1 MLRLCYNNRKLQ
13 FEGARHMDIND
24 YKKYEPVFGSWH
36 ITKAIGRGSFGSV
49 FEIQRTEFDT
59 TYSSALKIISIP
71 QDGEEIRKM
80 ELEGMS
86 EDAIKRYYDNVVRD
100 IVNELVIM
108 SVLKGN
114 SNIVSY
120 EDHTVIRHEDGI
132 GFDILI
138 RMELLTSLIQYRGE
152 HQMTQQD
159 VAKLGSD
166 LCKALELCEQNHII
180 HRDVKP
186 ENIFVASSGNY
197 KLGDFGIART
207 IEKTSGDLSRKG
219 TYSYMAPEIYRGE
232 PYGTTVDLYSL
243 GVVMYSLLNGN
254 RAPFLPPMPAEITH
268 NEKENAL
275 VRRVRGEKIPP
286 LAGVDKSL
294 MNIILKACAFHAGDR
309 FSSASEMKN
318 ALDHYCKGET
328 EDTELTEDYVS
339 SPDGDETTV
348 LEQAQGAAY
357 RMNPQPSYGQQQPFG
372 QQYAQPPYDPTP
384 KYPNPQFVPPYDPR
398 RGPGNTKS
406 RRWIPILVIAI
417 LLALLCAIG
426 TFFLLQKLLGDDD
439 SDSSGQ
445 DGAAETTTT
454 EQAGE
459 TLPGY
464 IPTDAAE
471 FNGHHYKLYNRSGT
485 WTDAKSECESENGHL
500 VTITSSEEQSFI
512 EELIEENRSD
522 DMYHFWLGG
531 TDHDRATGD
540 FIWITGE
547 DLTFNNYEPDQPNN
561 IDGQDYLE
569 IQATLGDNGDEEYMT
584 WTDVPDNGVCP
595 GFEEEPEYNS
605 TPYYGYIC
613 EWDE

>member
-1 MLRLCYNNRKLQ
+1 MVLNYLCYNNKELQ
-13 FEGARHMDIND
+13 FEEAGHMDIND
-24 YKKYEPVFGSWH
+24 YKKYEPIFGSWH
-36 ITKAIGRGSFGSV
+36 ITKAIGRGSFGTV

-71 QDGEEIRKM
+71 QDEDEIRKM

-86 EDAIKRYYDNVVRD
+86 ADAIKRYYDNVVRD

-120 EDHTVIRHEDGI
+120 EDHTVIRHEDEI

-207 IEKTSGDLSRKG
+207 IEKTTGDLSRKG

-232 PYGTTVDLYSL
+232 SYGTTVDLYSL

-268 NEKENAL
+268 NEKESAL
-275 VRRVRGEKIPP
+275 VRRVRGERIPP
-286 LAGVDKSL
+286 LAGVDKPL

-309 FSSASEMKN
+309 FSSASEMMN
-318 ALDHYCKGET
+318 ALDHYINGET
-328 EDTELTEDYVS
+328 EDTELTEDFIA

-357 RMNPQPSYGQQQPFG
+357 RPDQQPLYER
-372 QQYAQPPYDPTP
+372 QYAQPQTSPQFS
-384 KYPNPQFVPPYDPR
+384 NPQYIPPYDPH
-398 RGPGNTKS
+398 RGSENTKS
-406 RRWIPILVIAI
+406 RNWILILVIAI
-417 LLALLCAIG
+417 LFALLCAIG
-426 TFFLLQKLLGDDD
+426 TFLLIQKLLGDDD
-439 SDSSGQ
+439 SGSSGQ
-445 DGAAETTTT
+445 EGTAAETTTT
-454 EQAGE
+454 EPTEE
-459 TLPGY
+459 TLPSY

-471 FNGHHYKLYNRSGT
+471 FDGHHYKLYNRSGT
-485 WTDAKSECESENGHL
+485 WTDAKSDCESENGHL
-500 VTITSSEEQSFI
+500 VTITSQEEQSFI
-512 EELIEENRSD
+512 EELIEENRD
-522 DMYHFWLGG
+522 DNMYHFWLGG
-531 TDHDRATGD
+531 TDHDRAAGD

-547 DLTFNNYEPDQPNN
+547 DLTFHNYEPDQPNN
-561 IDGQDYLE
+561 KDGQDYLE
-569 IQATLGDNGDEEYMT
+569 IQATRGDNGDEEYMT
-584 WTDVPDNGVCP
+584 WTDVPDNGVCL
-595 GFEEEPEYNS
+595 GFEEAPEYNS